1 MEEVKPLAEIIT
13 KKPRS
18 EKQIEAFKKAR
29 ENRMSKIEINNTEKK
44 RLLEEKILSKA
55 LSIKKKQIK
64 KEYVK
69 GYDLDSISDDET
81 PIEEI
86 KKHIGGTTTPFIRAM
101 TPIKNRMEL
110 PVSIR
115 PVSPLKGDA
124 PTVLKALPIPLKRV
138 YSFV

>member
-1 MEEVKPLAEIIT
+1 MEEVKPLAEIIET
-13 KKPRS
+13 VKKPRS

-64 KEYVK
+64 K
-69 GYDLDSISDDET
+69 GYYLDSISDDET

-86 KKHIGGTTTPFIRAM
+86 KKHIGGTTTQFIRAM

-110 PVSIR
+110 PVSIH
-115 PVSPLKGDA
+115 PAS
-124 PTVLKALPIPLKRV
+124 PTVLKNRMELPVVVQKRI